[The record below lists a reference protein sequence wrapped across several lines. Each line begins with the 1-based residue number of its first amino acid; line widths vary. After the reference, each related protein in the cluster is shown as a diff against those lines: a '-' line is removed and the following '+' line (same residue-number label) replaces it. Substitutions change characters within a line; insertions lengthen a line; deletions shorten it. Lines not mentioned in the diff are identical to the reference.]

1 VSRAVPVE
9 VGPDGRPIVPSG
21 PALLAEGLSKHYTL
35 GAQRIRA
42 VDDVSFQVQP
52 GEFVALV
59 GPSGSGKTSLLAM
72 LAGLLRPSEGRVRI
86 ADRDIGDLGDRQL
99 TRFRRRNIG
108 FTFQANNL
116 LPYLTVLENVMLMLS
131 LNDRAT
137 PGGRDWALDLL
148 SQLGL
153 EERLNSLPSQL
164 SGGQQQR
171 VSIARALIHRPAV
184 VLADEPTASLD
195 TERAYQ
201 VVRTFGELIGGDR
214 RAGIMV
220 THDLRMC
227 RFVDRVI
234 LMRDGVVERV
244 IDDPDEVRSFAEGG
258 P

>member
-1 VSRAVPVE
+1 M
-9 VGPDGRPIVPSG
+9 G
-21 PALLAEGLSKHYTL
+21 
-35 GAQRIRA
+35 
-42 VDDVSFQVQP
+42 DVSFEVHA

-59 GPSGSGKTSLLAM
+59 GPSGSGKTSLVAM
-72 LAGLLRPSEGRVRI
+72 LAGLLRPSAGRVRI
-86 ADRDIGDLGDRQL
+86 ADRDLAELSDRQL
-99 TRFRRRNIG
+99 TRFRRTNIG

-116 LPYLTVLENVMLMLS
+116 LPYLAVLENVMLMLW
-131 LNDRAT
+131 LNGRFAPAGRA
-137 PGGRDWALDLL
+137 WAVDLL
-148 SQLGL
+148 TQLGL
-153 EERLNSLPSQL
+153 GDRLNSLPAQL

-201 VVRTFGELIGGDR
+201 VVETFANLVHDEG

-227 RFVDRVI
+227 RVVDRVI
-234 LMRDGVVERV
+234 LMRDGVLERI
-244 IDDPDEVRSFAEGG
+244 IDDPGEVRAFAEGG